1 MMRRVLTRHT
11 PGQSLVIVAIVLP
24 TLLAL
29 ILSAIEVSARLLERA
44 EIEDALKQ
52 ATRSAVQT
60 FDYAN
65 FARANG
71 GLRVVEGQAS
81 SARGCDNLNHT
92 SARSVACTTFLTN
105 LTSVSGLQET
115 PAQVAAHVQ
124 WTFLATGGTCRFG
137 GHSPDVSLST
147 PMVCATVMPRM
158 TGLLGW
164 GIWTPQIDASD
175 TLDLQTR

>member
-1 MMRRVLTRHT
+1 MRRLLTHRT
-11 PGQSLVIVAIVLP
+11 RGQSLIIVAIVLP

-29 ILSAIEVSARLLERA
+29 VLTAIEVSARLLERA

-60 FDYAN
+60 FDYAS
-65 FARANG
+65 FARANQ
-71 GLRVVEGQAS
+71 GLRVVEGQAM
-81 SARGCDNLNHT
+81 SATGCDNVNHT
-92 SARSVACTTFLTN
+92 SARYVACTTFLTN
-105 LTSVSGLQET
+105 LTSVSGLEET
-115 PAQVAAHVQ
+115 PAELAAHVQ
-124 WTFLATGGTCRFG
+124 WTFLPNGGTCSYG
-137 GHSPDVSLST
+137 GHSPNVTLTT
-147 PMVCATVMPRM
+147 PMVCATVTAKM